1 MTLTKLP
8 AIAFS
13 LLFSAGMALAGDIQ
27 IEDSYARAASPI
39 AKSGAAFMQIS
50 NMGAE
55 SDTLIAARTDAAMN
69 PELHTHI
76 MEDGIAMMREVEGGI
91 LVKAGEMTMLQRGG
105 YHVMLM
111 GLTQPLTHGETITI
125 ILTFEKA
132 GEVVIEVPID
142 NERQG
147 PTAEHKMNMDSSGN

>member
-1 MTLTKLP
+1 MTLTKLS

-13 LLFSAGMALAGDIQ
+13 LLLSAGMALAGDIQ
-27 IEDSYARAASPI
+27 IEDAYARAASPI
-39 AKSGAAFMQIS
+39 AKSGAAFMQIT
-50 NMGAE
+50 NTGAE
-55 SDTLIAARTDAAMN
+55 NDTLIAARTDAAMM

-76 MEDGIAMMREVEGGI
+76 MEDGIAKMREVEGGI
-91 LVKAGEMTMLQRGG
+91 PVMAGEITMLQRGG

-111 GLTQPLTHGETITI
+111 GLAQQLTHGETITI

-132 GEVVIEVPID
+132 GEIEIIVPID

-147 PTAEHKMNMDSSGN
+147 PMAGHSMKMGTSGN